1 LKHDISILDII
12 SNLAGA
18 NKFLLTDAPSHKKLR
33 KVVADQ
39 MRAAILNEYYK
50 PGEWLRQE
58 RLAPTRLIHAAG
70 AECRRHTACNENLRQ
85 KLLDLEFLD

>member
-1 LKHDISILDII
+1 
-12 SNLAGA
+12 
-18 NKFLLTDAPSHKKLR
+18 
-33 KVVADQ
+33 